1 MLPTP
6 PFPDLLL
13 LDLRGQ
19 FRSASWQMAV
29 DEAILQMG
37 SALPILRLYRWAAP
51 VITFG
56 YFQEVAGVQST
67 SGAPLQR
74 RWTGGGV
81 VEHGEDF
88 AYSLILP
95 ARDRLARGK
104 AQESYRVIHRCLAQS
119 LVQCGLP
126 AVLSEDASGS
136 GNACFQ
142 HPVAGDVLC
151 NGKKIAGAAQRR
163 GRFGVLHQGSVQAA
177 CPGLA
182 TIFPSL
188 LSLRTATVSLDPTT
202 SAAAD
207 RLDEEKYATDKWK
220 WLR

>member
-1 MLPTP
+1 
-6 PFPDLLL
+6 
-13 LDLRGQ
+13 
-19 FRSASWQMAV
+19 MAV
-29 DEAILQMG
+29 DEAILQMS

-56 YFQEVAGVQST
+56 YFQELTGVPGPAGV
-67 SGAPLQR
+67 PLQR

-95 ARDRLARGK
+95 ARDHLALGR
-104 AQESYRVIHRCLAQS
+104 AQESYRVIHRCLTQS

-126 AVLSEDASGS
+126 AILAEEVSGS
-136 GNACFQ
+136 GNACFE

-151 NGKKIAGAAQRR
+151 DGKKIAGAAQRR
-163 GRFGVLHQGSVQAA
+163 GRYGVLHQGSVKAS

-182 TIFPSL
+182 TIFPSI
-188 LSLRTATVSLDPTT
+188 LSLRTATVSLDASTK
-202 SAAAD
+202 AAAD
-207 RLDEEKYATDKWK
+207 RLDAEKYATEAWK
-220 WLR
+220 MLR